1 VAEEGLVGAL
11 LAARRVLERAK
22 VPYALCGGLAA
33 NLYRKDVRA
42 TMDVDLTIIVSPAR
56 LAHLVEDFRAAGWRA
71 ESYWKKAEL
80 LRLSHDRLP
89 RVDCLLATTDYE
101 QSAIRRAA
109 AVTIERRRLRVLRPE
124 DLIVFKLIAGRARDY
139 EAVAAILNAR
149 REKLDEEYI
158 TGWLAQFGLAERW
171 GRALEEAQREGE
183 DQG

>member
-1 VAEEGLVGAL
+1 MAEAGLLGAL
-11 LAARRVLERAK
+11 LAARRVLDRAK

-33 NLYRKDVRA
+33 NLYRQEVRA

-56 LAHLVEDFRAAGWRA
+56 LADLVDDFRAAGWRA
-71 ESYWKKAEL
+71 ESYWRRAEL

-89 RVDCLLATTDYE
+89 RVDCLLAMTDYE

-109 AVTIERRRLRVLRPE
+109 TVTIEHRRLRVLTPE

-139 EAVAAILNAR
+139 EAVAAILHAR
-149 REKLDEEYI
+149 RKRLDEKYI
-158 TGWLAQFGLAERW
+158 TGWLTEFGIAERW
-171 GRALEEAQREGE
+171 EKALEEARREGE